1 MEELFREKPPWNRV
15 EWIRSPSW
23 STVSISLTE
32 PTEWVSIVN
41 PRITEIKERIGL
53 LDKEHKW
60 ELSKKMVN
68 PYELVYTHDDERLPP
83 SLSMEHPLSRS
94 YYKMIEILHV
104 LQFWKGQGRNLRT
117 AHVAEGPGGFIQAVL
132 QQAEK
137 EKKTVTQSLAMTLR
151 PNNPHVPGWKKAT
164 AFLHRYKQVRIHY
177 GADGTGDLY
186 RPENQLSFVQQCGPA
201 SVQLFTADGGFD
213 FSIDYLHQEQKV
225 YHLLVCSATI
235 GIQVCKPGASFVL
248 KLFDCSS
255 EATRLLII
263 MLGRLFQE
271 WTLYK
276 PAMTRPCNSERY
288 FLGRGFRGCSPDVL
302 DTFLRIQVAS
312 GSGVYSGLSEA
323 SWTSAER
330 AFLES
335 HTECSTEHQIRS
347 IEHAI
352 ELSDSPMTW
361 FQSWYPKCLHQSTLW
376 CEAFRVLAVPGTM
389 HVAAARARFPTLLR

>member
-1 MEELFREKPPWNRV
+1 
-15 EWIRSPSW
+15 
-23 STVSISLTE
+23 VSISITE
-32 PTEWVSIVN
+32 PTEWMSVVN

-60 ELSKKMVN
+60 ELAKKMVN

-104 LQFWKGQGRNLRT
+104 LQFWKSQGRQIRT

-132 QQAEK
+132 QQADVA
-137 EKKTVTQSLAMTLR
+137 KKTVAQALAMTLR

-186 RPENQLSFVQQCGPA
+186 RPENQLSFVQQCAPA

-248 KLFDCSS
+248 KLFDCAS
-255 EATRLLII
+255 EHTRLLILL
-263 MLGRLFQE
+263 LGRLFQE

-288 FLGRGFRGCSPDVL
+288 FLGRGFRGCSPEVL
-302 DTFLRIQVAS
+302 DLFLKVQAASAS
-312 GSGVYSGLSEA
+312 GTYCSLSAE
-323 SWTSAER
+323 SWTPAEH
-330 AFLES
+330 AFLETHMDHS
-335 HTECSTEHQIRS
+335 IESQIRS
-347 IEHAI
+347 IELAI
-352 ELSDSPMTW
+352 QLSQSPADW
-361 FQSWYPKCLHQSTLW
+361 FQKWYPNCLHKSVLW
-376 CEAFRVLAVPGTM
+376 CEAFRVMAVPGPM
-389 HVAAARARFPTLLR
+389 HKAAARARFPTLLV